1 MSRTDHRTPNDR
13 LRELIRESDWTYEAL
28 ARAVNTLGASSGL
41 RLRYDRTAVA
51 QWVRGV
57 RPRPPVP
64 ELAAE
69 ALSRKLGRTVPVT
82 DTGLA
87 PPGIPGAALP
97 GSPDPLVRLGEL
109 REAYLDPVLRESMRR
124 SLLADDWPSPDW
136 ADDDSSGG
144 TGLCGPVQRPSTGG
158 PHWRIG
164 MSEVDG
170 LEAMGRY
177 YNAVWDTFGGGHG
190 TSALAACLA
199 DDVAV
204 WLRSPMADGVRKAL
218 MSRAAELT
226 LWLSL
231 MYFEDGQYGFTKRYL
246 GIAAQLARG
255 ADDRTMYVTALARS
269 ATVARLLGQY
279 GKAAHLA
286 DAAQVLLTE
295 CAPDAVVFAQ
305 GEFAIAYAAVGDM
318 RAAQRCL
325 DTAEQSLS
333 RCGGSSAT
341 TEELLA
347 RHHWQRSGVL
357 VFQNRPGDVVSVLRT
372 SLRNIPQGNRR
383 FRVTVMANTAYAQLR
398 LGLLDEACATLQ
410 QLLPDFSRLRSAD
423 MAGVLGELLGM
434 VGSFG
439 RARPAADL
447 LQQAQDLLR
456 QGPVST
462 RPYGH

>member
-28 ARAVNTLGASSGL
+28 ARTVNTLGASSGL

-69 ALSRKLGRTVPVT
+69 ALSRKLGRTVTVT

-87 PPGIPGAALP
+87 PPDMPGAALP

-124 SLLADDWPSPDW
+124 NLLAGDWPSPDW
-136 ADDDSSGG
+136 ADDDSAGG
-144 TGLCGPVQRPSTGG
+144 TGLRGPVQRPSTGG
-158 PHWRIG
+158 PPWRIG
-164 MSEVDG
+164 MSEVDA
-170 LEAMGRY
+170 LEAMGRF
-177 YNAVWDTFGGGHG
+177 YNEVWDAFGGGHG

-204 WLRSPMADGVRKAL
+204 WLRSPMADGVRTAL

-226 LWLSL
+226 LRLAL
-231 MYFEDGQYGFTKRYL
+231 MYFEDGHYGFTQRYL

-255 ADDRTMYVTALARS
+255 ADDRTMYVTVLARS
-269 ATVARLLGQY
+269 ATVARDLGQY
-279 GKAAHLA
+279 RKAAHLA
-286 DAAQVLLTE
+286 DAAQVLLTA
-295 CAPDAVVFAQ
+295 CAPDTVSFAQ
-305 GEFAIAYAAVGDM
+305 GEFAIAYAAVDDM

-325 DTAEQSLS
+325 DNAEQNLS
-333 RCGGSSAT
+333 RCTGSSAT
-341 TEELLA
+341 TEVRLYTY
-347 RHHWQRSGVL
+347 HWQRAGVL
-357 VFQNRPGDVVSVLRT
+357 VFQNRPGDVVPAMLT
-372 SLRNIPQGNRR
+372 SLRHVPQGNRR
-383 FRVTVMANTAYAQLR
+383 SRVAVVAGTANAQLR

-423 MAGVLGELLGM
+423 MAGFLGELLRK
-434 VGSFG
+434 VGAFG

-447 LQQAQDLLR
+447 LQQTQGLLPR
-456 QGPVST
+456 GPVPA